1 MSKRPRYSCVY
12 LTRYFKKNNN
22 AEEEYTYGPR
32 AVHVWDGQ
40 KDYWVCRDCQ
50 STYQDNTETFVEGER
65 LKMAQ
70 LQYELGYG
78 QRDQD

>member
-1 MSKRPRYSCVY
+1 MNIKI
-12 LTRYFKKNNN
+12 
-22 AEEEYTYGPR
+22 A
-32 AVHVWDGQ
+32 AIHVWDPQ

-50 STYQDNTETFVEGER
+50 STYQENTETFVEGER

-70 LQYELGYG
+70 LQYELRSE